1 MKQFLKFMFAS
12 LFGFLLGGFLLIF
25 LLIGIIGSLASS
37 GGGDDKKM
45 SLKENSV
52 LSLNLN
58 YIIPERTLNNPFEM
72 IPMPGLS
79 QGKSLGLNEILKNI
93 DKAAANENIKGIL
106 MNADVSPNSYASL
119 EEIRNALI
127 KFKKSGK
134 FIISYAEIM
143 DEHSYYV
150 ASVSDKIYLNPS
162 GEILLNGFSQQ
173 VFYIKGMLDKIGLK
187 PELIR
192 HGKFKAAGEPFIA
205 DKMSDENRK
214 QIESYMGSLFNTFIE
229 KIAGSRKIKV
239 EDMRNLVTQLLVQNS
254 EDAIRLKVIDGKKYK
269 DEVDQEI
276 KTKLGIGEKDKI
288 NLVTMSKMSHVSG
301 ETSVSDN
308 KIGVVYC
315 VGDITGGEGDDQT
328 IGSDRIAATIKK
340 IREDD
345 NYKALVLR
353 INSPGGSALAS
364 DIIWREVVLCKK
376 KMPVVVSMGD
386 VAASGGYYIAAPA
399 DAIVAQPNTI
409 TGSIGVFGMLINAQD
424 LLNNKL
430 GIKLETVKFGEFSDL
445 GSPDRPLNEAER
457 KVIQNAIDRVYADF
471 IKRVAEGRK
480 LTEVQ
485 VDEIAQGR
493 VWSGVDA
500 KKIGLVDELGGIDKA
515 LEIAVSK
522 AKLTEYRVV
531 NLPELKDPFEELI
544 SSLTDQTST
553 YFMKKELG
561 TNYQLFMDTKKA
573 LQSEGIQVKM
583 PFRVDIE

>member
-25 LLIGIIGSLASS
+25 LLIGIIGALASS
-37 GGGDDKKM
+37 GGGEDKKM

-58 YIIPERTLNNPFEM
+58 YIIPERTLNDPFEM
-72 IPMPGLS
+72 IAMPGLS
-79 QGKSLGLNEILKNI
+79 KGKSLGLNEILKNI
-93 DKAAANENIKGIL
+93 EKAAANENIKGIYL
-106 MNADVSPNSYASL
+106 NADVSPNSYASL

-214 QIESYMGSLFNTFIE
+214 QIEAYMGSLYNTFIE
-229 KIAGSRKIKV
+229 KIAGSRKIQV
-239 EDMRNLVTQLLVQNS
+239 EEMRNIVNQLLVQNS
-254 EDAIRLKVIDGKKYK
+254 DDAIRLKVIDGKKYK
-269 DEVDQEI
+269 DEVDQEV
-276 KTKLGIGEKDKI
+276 KSKLGIGEKDKI

-376 KMPVVVSMGD
+376 KMPVIVSMGD

-430 GIKLETVKFGEFSDL
+430 GVKLETVKFGEFSDL
-445 GSPDRPLNEAER
+445 GSPDRALNEAER

-493 VWSGVDA
+493 VWSGIDA